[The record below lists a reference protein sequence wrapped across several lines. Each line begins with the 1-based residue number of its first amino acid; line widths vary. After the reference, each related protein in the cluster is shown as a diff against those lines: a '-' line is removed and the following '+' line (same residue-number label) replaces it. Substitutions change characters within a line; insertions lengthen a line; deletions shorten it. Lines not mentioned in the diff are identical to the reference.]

1 MMKVIGLTGPTGAG
15 KTVVAELLEMPAV
28 NADKVARLVH
38 KDPKVLNQLCARFG
52 EDIVVGGVLNRA
64 VLATRAFAAK
74 EDTDALN
81 AIMHPAILEQ
91 IQQQLKTLEQEGNPY
106 CLLDAPLLFEANCY
120 QLCDTIVGVLAP
132 FKLRESR
139 IMERDGIPVE
149 MAQKRMAAQP
159 NDQYYKDRC
168 DYILVN
174 NGNICE
180 LQKDVQVL
188 KEKLVR

>member
-1 MMKVIGLTGPTGAG
+1 MKVIGLTGPTGAG
-15 KTVVAELLEMPAV
+15 KTVVAEFLEMPVV

-38 KDPKVLNQLCARFG
+38 KDPKILEQLCHRFG

-64 VLATRAFAAK
+64 VLATRAFASK
-74 EDTDALN
+74 EDTQALN
-81 AIMHPAILEQ
+81 AIMHPAILKR
-91 IQQQLKTLEQEGNPY
+91 IQQQLTELEQEGTSY

-120 QLCDTIVGVLAP
+120 QLCNTIVGVLAP

-139 IMERDGIPVE
+139 IIERDGIPAE

-159 NDQYYKDRC
+159 NDQYYQDRC

-174 NGNICE
+174 SGDISR
-180 LQKDVQVL
+180 LQNDVEAL
-188 KEKLVR
+188 RKKLMK